1 MQPTEQEHCMAARQK
16 AEKSAALALEP
27 AIAWEDPQIALA
39 ALNKKEASRYRGEL
53 VKVAEAAGFAELAG
67 DLRVRDDFSGFLA
80 AAFTLSPFLR
90 DLVIARPGRL
100 ASILAEEPE
109 TARARLLAS
118 TRVIGGQGET
128 QAELMASLRHARAE
142 MALLCG
148 LADLG
153 GWWQP
158 EEVTHTLTDFADAA
172 IGAALDYLLVR
183 VHETGKIELADPGEP
198 SRQSGLF
205 VLGMGKYGAHELN
218 YSSDV
223 DLILFFDPS
232 LGRLNTDDPVSLFS
246 RLGRD
251 LIKVLQERTGDGYV
265 FRVDM
270 RLRPDPGSTPLA
282 LPVGAA
288 LNYYEAHGQNWE
300 RAAMIKA
307 RAVAGDIDTGCKFL
321 AELRPFIWRKYLDYA
336 AISEVHSIKRQIN
349 VHRGHEE
356 IAVAG
361 HNIKLGRG
369 GIREIEFFAQT
380 QQLIAGGRLPALR
393 CLRTIEALAALQRGG
408 WIDASARD
416 ELSEAYWYLR
426 NVEHRIQMVADE
438 QSHTLPGDEAGLRRI
453 AIMMGE
459 SSVKQFGK
467 TLTGKLRT
475 VEKHYDSL
483 FETSPELSA
492 AKGNLV
498 FTGDDDDPSTLE
510 ALSEFGFGNPSQVV
524 RIVRGWHFGRFPAV
538 RSAQAR
544 ELLTELTPGLL
555 KSISATGDPDHT
567 LAAFDRFLS
576 GLPGGIQLFALLK
589 SNPGLRHQL
598 LLILGSAPRLA
609 ETITRKPHVFDG
621 MLEPAFFGKVPD
633 RAALAE
639 RLETALA
646 PAADYESV
654 LDMARI
660 FAAEQRFLI
669 GVRLLNGTLSTKQA
683 GKSFANLA
691 EILIQA
697 MLDRVTA
704 EFEKRYGKVQGA
716 ACCILAMGRL
726 GSRELTSGS
735 DLDLILLY
743 DHDDDVEYSD
753 GSKPLAAS
761 QYFIRLTQRL
771 IAAMSAPTAEGRLY
785 ELDFRLR
792 PSGNAG
798 PLATSVVSFLKYQ
811 EFDAWTWERQALLRA
826 RTVAGDGKLRARVDD
841 HITRLLAMPID
852 PKKLTRDIGEMRAL
866 IDREKPAENPFDVK
880 NARGGLIDVEFIA
893 QWATLRAGVDASAP
907 RATSIIGMIECADP
921 AILPF
926 EIRETL
932 RNALVDY
939 NRVSQLVRLCINGVY
954 DPETSPKGLGEILCH
969 AFDLPQIGTVE
980 NHLVERQTEVRKL
993 FDRLI
998 H

>member
-1 MQPTEQEHCMAARQK
+1 MAARQK
-16 AEKSAALALEP
+16 AEKSLSQAP
-27 AIAWEDPQIALA
+27 AIAWENPPVPLDPLS
-39 ALNKKEASRYRGEL
+39 KKEAGRYRSEL
-53 VKVAEAAGFAELAG
+53 VRELENAGFSPLAEE
-67 DLRVRDDFSGFLA
+67 LRNNEPFSAFLA
-80 AAFTLSPFLR
+80 AVFTLSPFLR
-90 DLVIARPGRL
+90 DLVIARPARL
-100 ASILAEEPE
+100 ASILAEQPE
-109 TARARLLAS
+109 NARAALLAA
-118 TRVIGGQGET
+118 TRLAGRQGPA
-128 QAELMASLRHARAE
+128 QSELMSSLRGARAE

-153 GWWQP
+153 GWWSAV
-158 EEVTHTLTDFADAA
+158 EVTRTLTEFADTA
-172 IGAALDYLLVR
+172 IGAALDSLLLKL
-183 VHETGKIELADPGEP
+183 HEAGKIELADPAEP
-198 SRQSGLF
+198 SRGCGLF

-232 LGRLNTDDPVSLFS
+232 AARLKTDDPVTLFS

-251 LIKVLQERTGDGYV
+251 LIKILQERTGDGYV

-307 RAVAGDIDTGCKFL
+307 RAVAGDIATGRKFL
-321 AELRPFIWRKYLDYA
+321 EELRPFIWRKYLDYA
-336 AISEVHSIKRQIN
+336 AISDVHSIKRQIQA
-349 VHRGHEE
+349 HRGHEE
-356 IAVAG
+356 IAVSG

-393 CLRTIEALAALQRGG
+393 CLRTVDALEALQREG
-408 WIDASARD
+408 WIEEGVCR
-416 ELSEAYWYLR
+416 EMSEAYWYLR
-426 NVEHRIQMVADE
+426 KLEHRVQMVADE
-438 QSHTLPGDEAGLRRI
+438 QTHTLPVDETGLRGI
-453 AIMMGE
+453 ALMMGE
-459 SSVKQFGK
+459 SGVKQFSR
-467 TLTGKLRT
+467 TLTGRLRV
-475 VEKHYDSL
+475 VERHYDSL

-492 AKGNLV
+492 STGNLV

-510 ALSEFGFGNPSQVV
+510 ALADFGFGNPSQVI

-538 RSAQAR
+538 RSSQAR

-555 KSISATGDPDHT
+555 KAIAATGDPDHT

-576 GLPGGIQLFALLK
+576 GLPAGIQLFALLK
-589 SNPGLRHQL
+589 SNPGLRQQL

-621 MLEPAFFGKVPD
+621 MLEPAFLGKVPD

-639 RLETALA
+639 RLGVALA

-654 LDMARI
+654 LDLARI

-669 GVRLLNGTLSTKQA
+669 GIRLLNGILSTKQA

-691 EILIQA
+691 EVLIQA
-697 MLDRVTA
+697 MLDHVRA
-704 EFEKRYGKVQGA
+704 EFENRHGTVPGA
-716 ACCILAMGRL
+716 SCCILAMGRL
-726 GSRELTSGS
+726 GSRELTAGS

-743 DHDDDVEYSD
+743 DHDEDAEYSD
-753 GSKPLAAS
+753 GPRPLAPS

-771 IAAMSAPTAEGRLY
+771 IAAMSAPTAEGILY

-798 PLATSVVSFLKYQ
+798 PLATSVISFLKYQ

-826 RTVAGDGKLRARVDD
+826 RTVAGDGKLCARVDD
-841 HITRLLAMPID
+841 HITRLLAVPIEE
-852 PKKLTRDIGEMRAL
+852 KKLSRDIGEMRAL
-866 IDREKPAENPFDVK
+866 IDSEKPAENPFDVK
-880 NARGGLIDVEFIA
+880 NAQGGLIDVEFIA

-907 RATSIIGMIECADP
+907 RATSIIGMIERADP
-921 AILPF
+921 AILPL
-926 EIRETL
+926 EVRENL

-939 NRVSQLVRLCINGVY
+939 NRVSQLVRLCIDGVY
-954 DPETSPKGLGEILCH
+954 DPETSPKGLGDILCH
-969 AFDLPQIGTVE
+969 AFDLPHIGAVE
-980 NHLVERQTEVRKL
+980 NHLVERQLEVRKL
-993 FDRLI
+993 FGKLI
-998 H
+998 R